1 MEKAQQIIQSYAD
14 NTTARAR
21 GPLFLYYASHAVHT
35 PMEVPQP
42 NLDRF
47 LPIKELTLPGQG
59 YAALVTVLDEAV
71 GNLTATL
78 RSAGL
83 WEQSLVVFQSDN
95 GVRQRSTL
103 PSFVHSCHP
112 LTSTKLFPGA
122 DLRRQLGWGAHPTPV
137 PVGCSARDDWPG
149 RARAVPEHLPRLWRR
164 GVEPPA
170 QGWKV
175 LVSRVTIRLFS
186 GCA

>member
-1 MEKAQQIIQSYAD
+1 MEKAQQIIQSYAA

-71 GNLTATL
+71 GNLTAAL
-78 RSAGL
+78 RGAGL

-95 GVRQRSTL
+95 GVRQRST
-103 PSFVHSCHP
+103 F
-112 LTSTKLFPGA
+112 FG
-122 DLRRQLGWGAHPTPV
+122 
-137 PVGCSARDDWPG
+137 
-149 RARAVPEHLPRLWRR
+149 
-164 GVEPPA
+164 
-170 QGWKV
+170 
-175 LVSRVTIRLFS
+175 
-186 GCA
+186 

>member
-1 MEKAQQIIQSYAD
+1 MFVEKAQQIIQSYAA
-14 NTTARAR
+14 NTTARQR

-95 GVRQRSTL
+95 GVRQRSPFFRSL
-103 PSFVHSCHP
+103 VPSADEHQTVP
-112 LTSTKLFPGA
+112 RGRSTTTIG
-122 DLRRQLGWGAHPTPV
+122 
-137 PVGCSARDDWPG
+137 VGCTPHPSAR
-149 RARAVPEHLPRLWRR
+149 
-164 GVEPPA
+164 
-170 QGWKV
+170 
-175 LVSRVTIRLFS
+175 RLF
-186 GCA
+186 GPG

>member
-83 WEQSLVVFQSDN
+83 WEHSLVVFQSDN
-95 GVRQRSTL
+95 GVRQRSPFFRSL
-103 PSFVHSCHP
+103 VPSADEHQTVP
-112 LTSTKLFPGA
+112 RGRSTMTTGA
-122 DLRRQLGWGAHPTPV
+122 IRA
-137 PVGCSARDDWPG
+137 SAR
-149 RARAVPEHLPRLWRR
+149 
-164 GVEPPA
+164 
-170 QGWKV
+170 
-175 LVSRVTIRLFS
+175 RLF
-186 GCA
+186 GPG